1 MPRKKKAVARLQD
14 RVVLRHRAEGHLR
27 FQLPGELLSPA
38 AAEAIESG
46 LREVEGVYR
55 VIVYRG
61 AGKLSVRFQDTVC
74 GLKDVALALDAI
86 LDELAADGLEPEP
99 EPEEAKPPLKERVA
113 SFLRLDRLK
122 AKAEELRAKAS
133 VAAAVISARSGLPIK
148 LPANLE
154 GAAIGFL
161 NDLVAFYLIKVHWN
175 LILQQW
181 LKQPFKYRNA
191 WLTVFYLT
199 FLMVRHRK
207 SSQAKALPKPRKA

>member
-1 MPRKKKAVARLQD
+1 MPRKKKAVTRLQD
-14 RVVLRHRAEGHLR
+14 RVLLRHRADGHLR

-55 VIVYRG
+55 VIVYPG

-74 GLKDVALALDAI
+74 GLKEIALALDAI
-86 LDELAADGLEPEP
+86 LDGLAADGLKAAPEP
-99 EPEEAKPPLKERVA
+99 KAEKPPLKERVA
-113 SFLRLDRLK
+113 AFLRLDRLK
-122 AKAEELRAKAS
+122 AKAEEMKMKAG
-133 VAAAVISARSGLPIK
+133 VAAAVISARSSLPIK
-148 LPANLE
+148 LPANME
-154 GAAIGFL
+154 GWTINFL

-199 FLMVRHRK
+199 FLMVRYRK
-207 SSQAKALPKPRKA
+207 ASQKALPKPKKG